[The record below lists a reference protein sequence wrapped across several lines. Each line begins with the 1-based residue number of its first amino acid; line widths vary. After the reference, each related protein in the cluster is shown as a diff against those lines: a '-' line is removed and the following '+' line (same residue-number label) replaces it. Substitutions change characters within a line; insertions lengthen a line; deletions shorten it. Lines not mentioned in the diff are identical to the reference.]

1 MPFDWDPAKADSNL
15 AKHGITFRRALRVFD
30 DPDAT
35 TTDVTRPEHG
45 EERFKA
51 VGRVDE
57 MFITVVFTDR
67 GSVRRIISARRSRR
81 NERRDYHDQGKAS
94 R

>member
-1 MPFDWDPAKADSNL
+1 MPFDWDPVKAESNL
-15 AKHGITFRRALRVFD
+15 AKHGITFRQALRVFD
-30 DPDAT
+30 DPGIRAT
-35 TTDVTRPEHG
+35 EVTKPEHG

-57 MFITVVFTDR
+57 VFITVVYTDR
-67 GSVRRIISARRSRR
+67 DAVRRIISARRSRR
-81 NERRDYHDQGKAS
+81 NERRDYNDQGTAS